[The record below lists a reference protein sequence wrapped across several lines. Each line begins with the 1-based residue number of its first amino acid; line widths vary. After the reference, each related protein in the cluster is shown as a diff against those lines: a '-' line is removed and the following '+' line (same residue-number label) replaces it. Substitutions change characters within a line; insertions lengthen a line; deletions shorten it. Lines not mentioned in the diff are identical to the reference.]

1 MGDVHED
8 PLAELALRLR
18 TLRAQRGLQMG
29 GLQQRTGLGRTTV
42 SQALNGQVVPS
53 ETTLVALAKALGA
66 DVGPML
72 ALREAAVR
80 IPPVQDFV
88 GEAVRGRP
96 ISDWDPL
103 DLEVHPAAPAPSV
116 APARAYSP
124 SGLPGYVHR
133 PHDEDLARCVAAAAN
148 GASQM
153 AVLIGSSSTGKT
165 RACWE
170 AIQPLAAAGW
180 WLWRPFDLTRL
191 EAALAEIDQLG
202 PRTVVWLNEAQ
213 HYLGAGHGFGE
224 RLSAALATLVSDPSR
239 GPVLILGTLWP
250 EHANRYMAVPHP
262 GQADPHAQVRALIA
276 NRRINVPDKFDAA
289 AIAAAQA
296 LADAGDQQLAAALER
311 TPDGNLAQDLA
322 GGPEL
327 LHRYHTAQPAA
338 RAVLQAAMD
347 ARRLG
352 AGVRLPLAFLEGA
365 AEDYLTDIEYDAL
378 PDDWFEE
385 ALADLARPVH
395 GNLAPLRRI
404 RTRNPRQAPG
414 VTSPVSANQKRGP
427 VYRLADYLEQY
438 GRHERTL
445 LCPPASFWH
454 SAHDHITDSDDLAQ
468 IAQEA
473 LHRYRLYWAFYLHR
487 ASGVCGPTGG
497 GTQTCVVRMRQ
508 TAGDAAGVDALVR
521 HEADA
526 GSIWALLW
534 LAACQENAGERE
546 RAEHYLKKAADAGH
560 VGALVRLLA
569 LRRDAR
575 DTQDAENLARRV
587 VDATGSPQDLLPSM
601 FLRTKG
607 DELKTLKCSKRL
619 APYMGY
625 IWAAPQRRVTT
636 QSAEDGTPTE
646 IRMEFTVDGA
656 PLMTARNP
664 WFDED
669 PEEAEHHARQAV
681 EVSGDSDASI
691 FLAHLR
697 AKSGDLP
704 EAEVFARR
712 AAELGEPDTLVDLAL
727 WYSKGGEY
735 EKSKELLR
743 DAISAGAS
751 DALVELAD
759 VLRQTGEEDSI
770 EDLVQQITHL
780 GNASSY
786 ILLAHL
792 RYRAGEVEKAQSLTR
807 QAADAGVFPDTF
819 FSDGVEPWLREGAE
833 PWLVD
838 NMTAWWPYG
847 LDPDGTPTKP
857 W

>member
-29 GLQQRTGLGRTTV
+29 GLQQRTRLGRTTL
-42 SQALNGQVVPS
+42 SQALNGQKVPT
-53 ETTLVALAKALGA
+53 EATLVALAKALGA
-66 DVGPML
+66 DVEPLL
-72 ALREAAVR
+72 ALREAAARV
-80 IPPVQDFV
+80 PQVQDFA
-88 GEAVRGRP
+88 GKAVRGRP

-103 DLEVHPAAPAPSV
+103 DLDVHPAAPAPSV
-116 APARAYSP
+116 APARAYGP
-124 SGLPGYVHR
+124 YGLPSYVTR

-148 GASQM
+148 GTSQM

-180 WLWRPFDLTRL
+180 WLWRPLDLTRL
-191 EAALAEIDQLG
+191 EATLADIDQLG
-202 PRTVVWLNEAQ
+202 PKTVVWLNEAQ
-213 HYLGAGHGFGE
+213 HYLGAGHGYSE
-224 RLSAALATLVSDPSR
+224 RLSAALATLLSDPSR

-250 EHANRYMAVPHP
+250 EHADRYMAVPHP
-262 GQADPHAQVRALIA
+262 GQADPHAQVRVLIA
-276 NRRINVPDKFDAA
+276 NRRINVPNKFDTA

-296 LADAGDQQLAAALER
+296 LADAGDHQLAAALER

-365 AEDYLTDIEYDAL
+365 AEDYLTEIEYDAL

-404 RTRNPRQAPG
+404 RTRHPRQAPG
-414 VTSPVSANQKRGP
+414 VTSPVHQKRGP

-445 LCPPASFWH
+445 LCPPTSFWH

-497 GTQTCVVRMRQ
+497 GTQTCVVRMRE
-508 TAGDAAGVDALVR
+508 TAGDSAGVDALVR
-521 HEADA
+521 READG
-526 GSIWALLW
+526 GSVWALLW
-534 LAACQENAGERE
+534 LAARRENAGERE
-546 RAEHYLKKAADAGH
+546 KAEHYLKKAADTGH

-569 LRRDAR
+569 LRIDAA
-575 DTQDAENLARRV
+575 DTHDAEILTRRV
-587 VDATGSPQDLLPSM
+587 VDATGSPEGLLPSM

-607 DELKTLKCSKRL
+607 DELKTLRRSERL

-625 IWAAPQRRVTT
+625 IWAAPQRRVTAK
-636 QSAEDGTPTE
+636 SAEDGSPTE
-646 IRMEFTVDGA
+646 IRLEFTVEGA

-664 WFDED
+664 WLDED
-669 PEEAEHHARQAV
+669 PEEAEHNARQAV
-681 EVSGDSDASI
+681 EVSGDSEAAI

-704 EAEVFARR
+704 GAEVFARR

-727 WYSKGGEY
+727 GYRNGGEY
-735 EKSKELLR
+735 EKSKELLL

-759 VLRQTGEEDSI
+759 VLRQTGDEDSI
-770 EDLVQQITHL
+770 EALVQKIMQL

-792 RYRAGEVEKAQSLTR
+792 RYRAGEVEEAQSLTR
-807 QAADAGVFPDTF
+807 KAADAGAFPDTF

-833 PWLVD
+833 PWLID

-847 LDPDGTPTKP
+847 LNPDGTPTTP

>member
-1 MGDVHED
+1 MRDVHED

-53 ETTLVALAKALGA
+53 EATLVALAKALGA
-66 DVGPML
+66 DVSPML

-80 IPPVQDFV
+80 IPSVQDLA
-88 GEAVRGRP
+88 GKAVRGRP

-116 APARAYSP
+116 APAGTYSP

-133 PHDEDLARCVAAAAN
+133 QHDEDLARCVAAAAN
-148 GASQM
+148 GTSQM

-170 AIQPLAAAGW
+170 AIQPLAANGW

-224 RLSAALATLVSDPSR
+224 RLAAALATLLSDPSR

-250 EHANRYMAVPHP
+250 EHADRYMAVPHP
-262 GQADPHAQVRALIA
+262 GLADPHAQVRALIA
-276 NRRINVPDKFDAA
+276 NRRINVPNRFDAGA
-289 AIAAAQA
+289 LAAAQA
-296 LADAGDQQLAAALER
+296 LAGAGDQQLAAALER
-311 TPDGNLAQDLA
+311 TRDGNLAQDLA

-365 AEDYLTDIEYDAL
+365 AEDYLTETEYDTL

-404 RTRNPRQAPG
+404 RTRHPRQTPG
-414 VTSPVSANQKRGP
+414 VTSPVFANQKHGP
-427 VYRLADYLEQY
+427 VYRIADYLEQY
-438 GRHERTL
+438 GRHERMS
-445 LCPPASFWH
+445 LCPPTSFWH

-468 IAQEA
+468 LAQEA

-497 GTQTCVVRMRQ
+497 GTQTCVVRMRE
-508 TAGDAAGVDALVR
+508 TAGDSAGVDALVHR
-521 HEADA
+521 EANA
-526 GSIWALLW
+526 GSVWALLW
-534 LAACQENAGERE
+534 LAANRENAGKRDS
-546 RAEHYLKKAADAGH
+546 AEHYLNKAADAGH

-569 LRRDAR
+569 LRRDAE
-575 DTQDAENLARRV
+575 DTRDAENLARRV
-587 VDATGSPQDLLPSM
+587 VHATGSPQDLLPSM
-601 FLRTKG
+601 LLRTKG
-607 DELKTLKCSKRL
+607 DELKTLRRSRRL

-625 IWAAPQRRVTT
+625 IWAAPQRRVVAK
-636 QSAEDGTPTE
+636 SADDGAPTE
-646 IRMEFTVDGA
+646 ICIEFTVDGA
-656 PLMTARNP
+656 PLMAARNP

-669 PEEAEHHARQAV
+669 PEEAERHARQAA

-691 FLAHLR
+691 FLADLC

-704 EAEVFARR
+704 GAEAFARR
-712 AAELGEPDTLVDLAL
+712 AAELGEPDALVDLAL
-727 WYSKGGEY
+727 WYSKGGKY
-735 EKSKELLR
+735 EKSKELLQG
-743 DAISAGAS
+743 AISAGAS

-759 VLRQTGEEDSI
+759 VLRQAGDEDSA
-770 EDLVQQITHL
+770 EALAQQIMQL
-780 GNASSY
+780 GDVSSY

-792 RYRAGEVEKAQSLTR
+792 RYRAGKVEEAQSLTR
-807 QAADAGVFPDTF
+807 QAADAGAFPDAF
-819 FSDGVEPWLREGAE
+819 FSDGVEPWLRKSAE
-833 PWLVD
+833 PWLID

-847 LDPDGTPTKP
+847 LDPDGTPTMP

>member
-8 PLAELALRLR
+8 PLAELALRLDA
-18 TLRAQRGLQMG
+18 LRAQRGLTKAV
-29 GLQQRTGLGRTTV
+29 LRLRAGLGKTVV
-42 SQALNGQVVPS
+42 SQALNGKVVPS
-53 ETTLVALAKALGA
+53 VDTLGALAKALRT
-66 DVGPML
+66 DVEPLL
-72 ALREAAVR
+72 ALRQAAVR
-80 IPPVQDFV
+80 APQAQDFA
-88 GEAVRGRP
+88 GETVLGRL

-103 DLEVHPAAPAPSV
+103 DLDVHPAAPAPSV
-116 APARAYSP
+116 APATAYSP
-124 SGLPGYVHR
+124 FGLPGYVHR
-133 PHDEDLARCVAAAAN
+133 PHDEDLARCVATAAN
-148 GASQM
+148 GTSQL

-191 EAALAEIDQLG
+191 EAALAENDQLG

-224 RLSAALATLVSDPSR
+224 RLSAALATLVSNPSR
-239 GPVLILGTLWP
+239 GPVLVLGTLWP
-250 EHANRYMAVPHP
+250 EHSDRYMAVPYP
-262 GQADPHAQVRALIA
+262 GRADPHAQVRALIA

-289 AIAAAQA
+289 AMAAAQA

-352 AGVRLPLAFLEGA
+352 VGVRLPLAFLEGA

-414 VTSPVSANQKRGP
+414 VISPVSANQKPGP
-427 VYRLADYLEQY
+427 VYRIADFLEQY
-438 GRHERTL
+438 GRHERKL
-445 LCPPASFWH
+445 LCPPPSFWH
-454 SAHDHITDSDDLAQ
+454 SAHDHITDSDELAQ
-468 IAQEA
+468 LAQEA

-487 ASGVCGPTGG
+487 ASGICGPTGG
-497 GTQTCVVRMRQ
+497 GTQTCVVRMRE
-508 TAGDAAGVDALVR
+508 TAGDSAGVDALVHR
-521 HEADA
+521 EADA
-526 GSIWALLW
+526 GSVWALLW
-534 LAACQENAGERE
+534 LAARRENAGERDT
-546 RAEHYLKKAADAGH
+546 AEYYLKKAADSGH

-569 LRRDAR
+569 LRTDAG
-575 DTQDAENLARRV
+575 DTHDTEILTRRV

-607 DELKTLKCSKRL
+607 DESKTLRCSEKL

-636 QSAEDGTPTE
+636 KSAEDGTPTE
-646 IRMEFTVDGA
+646 IRMEFTIDGA
-656 PLMTARNP
+656 PLITARNP

-669 PEEAEHHARQAV
+669 PEEAEHHARQAA

-704 EAEVFARR
+704 EAEAFARR

-727 WYSKGGEY
+727 WYSKSGEF

-743 DAISAGAS
+743 EAISTGAS

-759 VLRQTGEEDSI
+759 VLRQTGDEGSI
-770 EDLVQQITHL
+770 EALVQQIL
-780 GNASSY
+780 RLRNASSY

-792 RYRAGEVEKAQSLTR
+792 RYRAGEVEEAQSFTR
-807 QAADAGVFPDTF
+807 HAADAGAFPDTF
-819 FSDGVEPWLREGAE
+819 FSDGVEPWLRNKAE
-833 PWLVD
+833 PWLID
-838 NMTAWWPYG
+838 NMTTWWPYG
-847 LDPDGTPTKP
+847 LDPDGTPSMT